1 MSTLW
6 PAERLCLGDSLLL
19 AAPYS
24 CLKHYSVL
32 RQKTDYADQ
41 AGDLTDS
48 RSICQGSSNAPRCEQ
63 SCLFPSGKLLPEASW
78 LGSQVW
84 QLMLKGAGHSDDVHC
99 TEDFLNRQ
107 QSSPHIQDQYQACHW
122 PCYVSLGG
130 KTWIS
135 RCCLLHHRDI
145 WTTVTRSNIHAY
157 CFRSQCCCCSYWP
170 WVLLICLL
178 LSLRGS
184 RITWLTG
191 FLSPLWK
198 DPDGSA
204 WWLPTCPEGCL
215 LALVTKQLYFVT
227 PPF

>member
-1 MSTLW
+1 MWAIL
-6 PAERLCLGDSLLL
+6 PAPFREAPSWSFLVGLTGLTADTER
-19 AAPYS
+19 
-24 CLKHYSVL
+24 
-32 RQKTDYADQ
+32 
-41 AGDLTDS
+41 
-48 RSICQGSSNAPRCEQ
+48 
-63 SCLFPSGKLLPEASW
+63 
-78 LGSQVW
+78 
-84 QLMLKGAGHSDDVHC
+84 AGHSDDMHC
-99 TEDFLNRQ
+99 TGDFLNRQ
-107 QSSPHIQDQYQACHW
+107 QSGPCIQDQYQACHW
-122 PCYVSLGG
+122 SCYVSLGG

-145 WTTVTRSNIHAY
+145 WTAVTRSNIHAY

-178 LSLRGS
+178 LSLWGS